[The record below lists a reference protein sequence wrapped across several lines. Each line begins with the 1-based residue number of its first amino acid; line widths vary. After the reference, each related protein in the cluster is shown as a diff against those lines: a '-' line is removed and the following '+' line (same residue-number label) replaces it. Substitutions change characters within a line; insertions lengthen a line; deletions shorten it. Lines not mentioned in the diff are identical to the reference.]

1 MDKVTAMK
9 KYVNEF
15 VDTVKKLRQ
24 SATPEEIMLALTYA
38 EPKHIALFMPLF
50 ADCDLPPELN
60 NAIFKN
66 CWDDNKVQMTT
77 EWEKLLITWLVEMSK
92 KKSIAV
98 WPKAIR
104 RSYDLPS

>member
-66 CWDDNKVQMTT
+66 C
-77 EWEKLLITWLVEMSK
+77 
-92 KKSIAV
+92 
-98 WPKAIR
+98 
-104 RSYDLPS
+104 